1 MSLPILVPAIAQL
14 HCLAVPDPARLSDHQ
29 VLKKGKKKRK
39 RRDAKPPGPY
49 PCPLGCLKHMHL
61 KTPAGINRHILS
73 SHFEENLDN
82 RCPLPSAEEG
92 EEEAERLIIHTT
104 QTQADS
110 GSINILGRN
119 RLITFTNIAPIVTI
133 ITVIIL
139 NIVDT
144 STSTDS

>member
-1 MSLPILVPAIAQL
+1 
-14 HCLAVPDPARLSDHQ
+14 
-29 VLKKGKKKRK
+29 
-39 RRDAKPPGPY
+39 
-49 PCPLGCLKHMHL
+49 
-61 KTPAGINRHILS
+61 LS
-73 SHFEENLDN
+73 SV
-82 RCPLPSAEEG
+82 PSAEEG